1 MFVSPPNPP
10 YDKVGV
16 APPMRHDILCIAVRI
31 GNNIAKV
38 GGEGGGRTWKLI
50 LCRVG
55 KVHLIILSCGA
66 NLLVLSNSQRLV
78 LR

>member
-38 GGEGGGRTWKLI
+38 GGEGGRTWKLI

-55 KVHLIILSCGA
+55 KVQLIMISCGA
-66 NLLVLSNSQRLV
+66 HLLMLSNSQGLV